1 MEAGNCAARNRD
13 EHEAPDRRTGR
24 MHIVHMRPDLRD
36 GVSRVGED
44 TDDNADRHDDQA
56 HAEQRIDLADDFV
69 DRNKGCDEV
78 VRQNND
84 QPEQRGRENA
94 GNTVVLAQRNDQ
106 AGRAD
111 CEYRADHDQQDDR
124 EHAHNVLHRVAEV
137 FAGDLRDGR
146 AVVSLTDHA
155 GEIVV
160 YAAGKDGA
168 EGDPQKYDRAPE
180 RALKCA
186 EDRAEAGNVQQLNQ
200 KELPL
205 RHNDVVHAV
214 IDAYRR
220 SLAVIRAEGFVYD
233 LTISKIAGDQQQ

>member
-1 MEAGNCAARNRD
+1 
-13 EHEAPDRRTGR
+13 

-56 HAEQRIDLADDFV
+56 HAEQRVYLADDLV

-180 RALKCA
+180 RALKCTK
-186 EDRAEAGNVQQLNQ
+186 DRAEAGNVQQLNQ